1 MSCLLASIFGGFWEA
16 SWGEKASQERPKID
30 KKSIQKSINFLTL
43 FEIGFLVNF
52 GRFWDPK
59 WSQVG
64 TKIHQ
69 KSMPRGSPSWA
80 SIFDRFLINFWS
92 QLRCPKTKK
101 SLKNHWFYKVFCK
114 IGLPKL
120 RSIFGPILVPTW
132 LHFGSQNRP
141 KSTKNPISK
150 SIKKTDW
157 FLKRFFLSILAPFW
171 EAKWTQVGTKNVSKI
186 DLNFGR
192 PILQKTL

>member
-1 MSCLLASIFGGFWEA
+1 M
-16 SWGEKASQERPKID
+16 
-30 KKSIQKSINFLTL
+30 L

-52 GRFWDPK
+52 GRFWHPN

-92 QLRCPKTKK
+92 QLRCPKTNK
-101 SLKNHWFYKVFCK
+101 SLKNNWFYKVFCK

-141 KSTKNPISK
+141 KFTKNQISK
-150 SIKKTDW
+150 SIKKIDW
-157 FLKRFFLSILAPFW
+157 FLNRFYIDFGSTLGGKLGWPRCDFRGQDGPNLGPKVEPKSI
-171 EAKWTQVGTKNVSKI
+171 KIDSKI
-186 DLNFGR
+186 NQFF
-192 PILQKTL
+192 